1 MKQAFAIL
9 LALTLVLGLAAC
21 GGKEPAVGASAEAD
35 SSGAA
40 AMEEE
45 PAASEAETILQ
56 EEKVS
61 SSMPDYGS
69 LTVVP
74 AQGLSELNAEGEMR
88 GGTNQNEAVLL
99 PLNTKLNGKTT
110 DPDGLWYAFTT
121 GSAENATY
129 RITEVNKTLDTGD
142 LCLKVYDRYGA
153 ELNYYTLMADQNGRA
168 ATLDLELPPNTTY
181 YILIWAREQ
190 DVIQYSI
197 IIRDPEEQ
205 QNGYS
210 TAGSL
215 TEAVGAGAEQTV
227 SPGTNQDDGGMIP
240 LETQVAGKVQDQQ
253 HQWYKFTTN
262 GVENAT
268 YEVTAVNLTPGT
280 DYLNLKVY
288 DAYGEELNYYTLQAD
303 QSGEAAT
310 LSLELPP
317 NTTYDICVWPDSK
330 DTISYTLLI
339 HGPAE
344 DAESQEEQLVFET
357 PFELN
362 STQVMFVA
370 NKAEFLDEAA
380 ARAALEPVA
389 QVILAHP
396 GHPILLAGTTA
407 TDGEQAS
414 CVNLSNQRAEAVK
427 GLLVSAFGVPEDQL
441 ETIGLGYAADPFVR
455 GQDIDANGRFVET
468 EAAKNRRVVVMDASD
483 PIAQQLL
490 NG

>member
-9 LALTLVLGLAAC
+9 FALALVLGLPAC
-21 GGKEPAVGASAEAD
+21 GGKESAGASAGSG

-40 AMEEE
+40 SMGEAL
-45 PAASEAETILQ
+45 AASEPETILQ
-56 EEKVS
+56 EEKVA
-61 SSMPDYGS
+61 SSMPDNGA

-99 PLNTKLNGKTT
+99 PLNTKMNGKTT

-121 GSAENATY
+121 GAAENATY
-129 RITEVNKTLDTGD
+129 RITEVNKTLDTGN

-153 ELNYYTLMADQNGRA
+153 ELNYYALTADQKGRA
-168 ATLDLELPPNTTY
+168 ATLDLELSPNTTY
-181 YILIWAREQ
+181 YILIWAQ
-190 DVIQYSI
+190 DHDVIQYSL

-205 QNGYS
+205 KNGYS

-215 TEAVGAGAEQTV
+215 AEAVGAGAEQTV

-240 LETQVAGKVQDQQ
+240 LEAQVAGKVQENQY
-253 HQWYKFTTN
+253 QWYKFTTN

-268 YEVTAVNLTPGT
+268 YEVTAANLTPGT
-280 DYLNLKVY
+280 GYLNLKVY
-288 DAYGEELNYYTLQAD
+288 NTYGEELNYYNLQAD
-303 QSGEAAT
+303 QSGEPAT
-310 LSLELPP
+310 LSLDLSPS
-317 NTTYDICVWPDSK
+317 TTYDLCVWPAEK
-330 DTISYTLLI
+330 DVISYTILI

-344 DAESQEEQLVFET
+344 AAESPEEQLVFET

-441 ETIGLGYAADPFVR
+441 KTIGLGYAADPFVR
-455 GQDIDANGRFVET
+455 GQDIDAKGRFVET
-468 EAAKNRRVVVMDASD
+468 EAAKNRRVVVMDAND